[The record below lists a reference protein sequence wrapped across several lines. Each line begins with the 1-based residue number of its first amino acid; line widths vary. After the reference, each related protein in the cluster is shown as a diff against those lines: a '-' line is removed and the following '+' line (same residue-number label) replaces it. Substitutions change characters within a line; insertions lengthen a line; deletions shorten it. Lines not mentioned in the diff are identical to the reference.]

1 MELSE
6 KIQKLSKERG
16 LTQEQFAE
24 QLLVSRT
31 AVSKWETGRGMPSTE
46 SLQMIAKLCGVT
58 LDELLGVEEIIAVA
72 ENENKENINQ
82 FASYIDGM
90 FNIVAV
96 VGLVLPLY
104 KMEMNNIFYSV
115 PLHQF
120 TGWLATLY
128 WFFSIA
134 MASCGIVQI
143 LVNKC
148 EREKLKSNIN
158 IIGII
163 LNTSAVFVFILSSQP
178 YPAILFLTILLI
190 RGIVMLIKKR

>member
-6 KIQKLSKERG
+6 KIQKLRKERG
-16 LTQEQFAE
+16 LTQEQSLSSYLSHVQRF
-24 QLLVSRT
+24 LR
-31 AVSKWETGRGMPSTE
+31 ETGRGMPSTE

-148 EREKLKSNIN
+148 EREKLR
-158 IIGII
+158 
-163 LNTSAVFVFILSSQP
+163 
-178 YPAILFLTILLI
+178 AI
-190 RGIVMLIKKR
+190 